1 MSNEHQLFIFIFSS
15 KPDSVFL
22 QSHPQ
27 DILCTTF
34 QAKWKIQG
42 FRFKFVQKTD
52 LGLEFQ
58 KTNLRIRISILK
70 I

>member
-1 MSNEHQLFIFIFSS
+1 MFSS
-15 KPDSVFL
+15 KLCSAFL

-27 DILCTTF
+27 DTMCTSF
-34 QAKWKIQG
+34 QAKMRIQN
-42 FRFKFVQKTD
+42 FRLKFVQKMN

-58 KTNLRIRISILK
+58 KTNLRIRVSILK

>member
-1 MSNEHQLFIFIFSS
+1 MQLFIFFFSS
-15 KPDSVFL
+15 KHGSVSL

-27 DILCTTF
+27 DTLCTSF

-42 FRFKFVQKTD
+42 FRFKFVQKLD
-52 LGLEFQ
+52 LGLKFQ
-58 KTNLRIRISILK
+58 KTNLRLRVSILK